1 MLTELLE
8 EFNVCPRH
16 LLKLAPGSWLDQLLL
31 AILDLE
37 LDFEL
42 GLVGR
47 LHHPVLGY
55 ALLDDFLVV
64 TVALQENLT
73 LRGGDLEVSLVFWV
87 EQEGD
92 LADLTVKAIL
102 LYLELSIVLQVVLL
116 QDHDR
121 VSFLRDLGCTK
132 D

>member
-1 MLTELLE
+1 MLTQLLE

-16 LLKLAPGSWLDQLLL
+16 LLELAPGSWLDQLFL
-31 AILDLE
+31 AILDLQ

-47 LHHPVLGY
+47 LHDPVLGY

-92 LADLTVKAIL
+92 LADHTVKEIL

-121 VSFLRDLGCTK
+121 VSFLRDLGRAE

>member
-16 LLKLAPGSWLDQLLL
+16 LLELAPGSCLDQLFL
-31 AILDLE
+31 AVLDFE

-47 LHHPVLGY
+47 LHDPVLGY

-64 TVALQENLT
+64 TVALQEDLA

-87 EQEGD
+87 EKEGD

-102 LYLELSIVLQVVLL
+102 LDLELSIVLQVVLL

-121 VSFLRDLGCTK
+121 VGFLGDLGRAE